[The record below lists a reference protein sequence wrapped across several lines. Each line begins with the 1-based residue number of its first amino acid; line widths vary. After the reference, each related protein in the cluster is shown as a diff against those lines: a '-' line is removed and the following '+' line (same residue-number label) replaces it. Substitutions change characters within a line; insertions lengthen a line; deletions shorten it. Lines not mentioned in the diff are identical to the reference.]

1 MQTDAPC
8 LWGCQTGTFTSE
20 QLKNEWE
27 EKVVV
32 KPAKNYLMVI
42 VSPYILSYFSQCIE
56 TQEVTAAFPQK
67 LHQLV
72 FPVMWM
78 GILI

>member
-8 LWGCQTGTFTSE
+8 LWSCQTGTFTSE

-42 VSPYILSYFSQCIE
+42 VSPYVLSYFSQCIE
-56 TQEVTAAFPQK
+56 TQVTAACPQNFIN
-67 LHQLV
+67 LFFQ
-72 FPVMWM
+72 
-78 GILI
+78 

>member
-8 LWGCQTGTFTSE
+8 LWSCQTGTFTSE

-32 KPAKNYLMVI
+32 KPAKI
-42 VSPYILSYFSQCIE
+42 I
-56 TQEVTAAFPQK
+56 
-67 LHQLV
+67 
-72 FPVMWM
+72 
-78 GILI
+78 